1 MAAPLIFQI
10 GFNRCGTEALY
21 RFFSG
26 SGIPSVHW
34 DHGRLAQRIRLNI
47 TSGRSPLIGYEE
59 FRAFFDMEG
68 AINNIASPVHHVEAF
83 KYFPALYRAYPDA
96 VFILNTRSRDR
107 WLKSRLTHA
116 GGDYARN
123 YQKSARI
130 PSRDALIRHWL
141 DDWDRHHD
149 QVRSFFADRGR
160 LVEFNIE
167 SDDASKLVAAIPELD
182 LDARHFQRIPNV
194 TSRIIVMSG
203 KLEP

>member
-34 DHGRLAQRIRLNI
+34 SRGNLAKVIHLNI
-47 TSGRSPLIGYEE
+47 SAGRSPLAGFDG

-68 AINNIASPVHHVEAF
+68 FIVIPSMGYLIEAF
-83 KYFPALYRAYPDA
+83 KYFSALYRAYPDA

-107 WLKSRLTHA
+107 WLESRLAHA
-116 GGDYARN
+116 GGDYARL
-123 YQKSARI
+123 YQELARI